1 MSQDKDRH
9 FSYNRQQFAIKRTL
23 RLSTSLTVEEAV
35 ALMINMDFI
44 PAGETVL
51 SMTEA
56 FLEEATVE
64 YENASAND
72 KYQLKA
78 FENRMKAC
86 ANRHSLALL
95 LKKSLFED
103 AIYTEDTLIEC
114 ADNSTDENPLV
125 MIDSLTEWAFDR
137 FGIVIPNKRG
147 SVHENFNPV
156 TNTKL
161 PSWDTVIIKIY
172 ADYNLGYSIGNGNFK
187 RIHFSKVDLM
197 GTRKGVPNELG
208 KLLIDLSL
216 NKKYPSNGIVIGKHK
231 TNISKLKKI
240 LIQLMSLDGEPFYKP
255 NKADGYKPR
264 FKLIDD
270 RKNAVKRAEE
280 SAKHESFDDSKSYYH
295 DVEDIDTPS
304 SAFLDEY
311 DNN

>member
-1 MSQDKDRH
+1 M
-9 FSYNRQQFAIKRTL
+9 N
-23 RLSTSLTVEEAV
+23 TSLTVEEAV

-78 FENRMKAC
+78 LENRMKAC
-86 ANRHSLALL
+86 ANRHNLALL
-95 LKKSLFED
+95 LKESLFED
-103 AIYTEDTLIEC
+103 AVYTEDTLIEC
-114 ADNSTDENPLV
+114 AGNSTDENPLV
-125 MIDSLTEWAFDR
+125 TLDSLSGWAFDR
-137 FGIVIPNKRG
+137 FGIVIPIRTG
-147 SVHENFNPV
+147 SVHENSNPAI
-156 TNTKL
+156 NTKL
-161 PSWDTVIIKIY
+161 HTWEDVTIKIY
-172 ADYNLGYSIGNGNFK
+172 AGNRLGYQIGKGNFK
-187 RIHFSKVDLM
+187 FASFMDFDLM
-197 GTRKGVPNELG
+197 DKRKLEPNERG
-208 KLLIDLSL
+208 IILIKLSL
-216 NKKYPSNGIVIGKHK
+216 NIKYPINGIVEGKHK
-231 TNISKLKKI
+231 TAISKLKKALI
-240 LIQLMSLDGEPFYKP
+240 LLTGLDGELFYKP